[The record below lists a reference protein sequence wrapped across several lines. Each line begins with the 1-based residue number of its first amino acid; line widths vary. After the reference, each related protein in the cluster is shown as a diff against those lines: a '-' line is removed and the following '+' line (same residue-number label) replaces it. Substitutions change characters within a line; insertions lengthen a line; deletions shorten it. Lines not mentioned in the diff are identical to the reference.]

1 MAVMNQ
7 LAPGLQLVALAYL
20 VGATPVGYLVG
31 RIVGKIDIR
40 QHGSGNIGATN
51 VGRVLGARWGI
62 FVFALDLLKGLGPVA
77 GLPLLFLPSGGQDR
91 LHWQVAAG
99 IATVLG
105 HMFPCWL
112 GFRGGKGVA
121 TALGVVA
128 WLAPWPTVAA
138 VAAFATVFAVWRIV
152 SLASIVASLAFAVC
166 QLVQC
171 WPDLVSRERWSLT
184 LFSLLVPALILAR
197 HRSNIGRLL
206 RGEEPKY
213 KSGGEEPK
221 DQSKPDR

>member
-1 MAVMNQ
+1 
-7 LAPGLQLVALAYL
+7 LAYL

-51 VGRVLGARWGI
+51 VGRVLGARWGF

-77 GLPLLFLPSGGQDR
+77 GMPLLFLPSADHDR

-99 IATVLG
+99 VATVLG

-128 WLAPWPTVAA
+128 WLAPLPTVAA
-138 VAAFATVFAVWRIV
+138 VAAFATMFFVWRIV

-166 QLVQC
+166 QLVQS
-171 WPDLVSRERWSLT
+171 WPDLFSRKEWSLT

-213 KSGGEEPK
+213 KPGGEEPKYKPGEEPK
-221 DQSKPDR
+221 DQSKQNR

>member
-1 MAVMNQ
+1 MNSSVWGP
-7 LAPGLQLVALAYL
+7 LLVALAYL
-20 VGATPVGYLVG
+20 IGATPVGYLVG

-51 VGRVLGARWGI
+51 VGRVLGARWGLL
-62 FVFALDLLKGLGPVA
+62 VFALDFLKGLGPVA
-77 GLPLLFLPSGGQDR
+77 GLPQFFVEVPER

-99 IATVLG
+99 IATVVG

-128 WLAPWPTVAA
+128 WLAPWPTAAA
-138 VAAFATVFAVWRIV
+138 VAAFATTFLASRIV
-152 SLASIVASLAFAVC
+152 SLASIVGSLAFAIC
-166 QLVQC
+166 QTALG
-171 WPDLVSRERWSLT
+171 WPDLFSREKWSLT

-206 RGEEPKY
+206 RGEEPPY
-213 KSGGEEPK
+213 KTN
-221 DQSKPDR
+221 SKT

>member
-1 MAVMNQ
+1 MTSSVWGFM
-7 LAPGLQLVALAYL
+7 LVALAYL

-40 QHGSGNIGATN
+40 KHGSGNIGATN
-51 VGRVLGARWGI
+51 VGRVLGARWGLL
-62 FVFALDLLKGLGPVA
+62 VFALDFLKGLGPVA
-77 GLPLLFLPSGGQDR
+77 GLPQLFIDPPER

-128 WLAPWPTVAA
+128 WLAPWPTAAA
-138 VAAFATVFAVWRIV
+138 VAVFATTFLASRIV
-152 SLASIVASLAFAVC
+152 SLASIVGSLAFAIC
-166 QLVQC
+166 QTVLG
-171 WPDLVSRERWSLT
+171 WPDLFSREKWSLT

-213 KSGGEEPK
+213 KTKRES
-221 DQSKPDR
+221 